1 MKWFD
6 SDYDY
11 IDEFT
16 TQWNGRYKKAKRM
29 SIILSIVLILIGILC
44 FVFPEK
50 VFTTIQ
56 IIAAIGLIVWGACEI
71 YSYIT
76 TTFFFRDAMWLASGI
91 LNILLGCLLCTMPV
105 TITVSILVNG
115 IQKITWGSR
124 LSFFRVIDT
133 KYLSFTGW
141 VNLLLSIIFLVMPFQ
156 SALVINYII
165 ATYLVVAG
173 LSLSIEAVS
182 MKKI

>member
-11 IDEFT
+11 IDEFK
-16 TQWNGRYKKAKRM
+16 TQWNERYKKAKRM

-76 TTFFFRDAMWLASGI
+76 TTFFFTN
-91 LNILLGCLLCTMPV
+91 LN
-105 TITVSILVNG
+105 
-115 IQKITWGSR
+115 
-124 LSFFRVIDT
+124 SFVH
-133 KYLSFTGW
+133 L
-141 VNLLLSIIFLVMPFQ
+141 
-156 SALVINYII
+156 
-165 ATYLVVAG
+165 
-173 LSLSIEAVS
+173 
-182 MKKI
+182 